1 MSHSTKS
8 FVALALLACMAS
20 ASAQQAPVLDP
31 NGKAVSISAGS
42 RAMPT
47 QTTSVVE
54 PARYQHVFVD
64 SKSPSGRTVQTISL
78 QDAVANDVLASSELE
93 IQRQQAIERGSL
105 VWIVTEAGGVRRPSD
120 LEGAGGEGA
129 AAVNASEVNFA
140 LNEADILNP
149 ERLSSLLRVASRL
162 NGVFHVVGYAD
173 ETGPAT
179 RFFDVPELAQ
189 QLVDIGVAV
198 AMAAGIARGI
208 QAGRAAQRACASCG
222 SHACTAVASDSTSIM
237 APKRET
243 WSSSL

>member
-173 ETGPAT
+173 ETGPESLNAMLSKQ
-179 RFFDVPELAQ
+179 RADSVAQ
-189 QLVDIGVAV
+189 FLKDQGVNES
-198 AMAAGIARGI
+198 RI
-208 QAGRAAQRACASCG
+208 QAKGAGVSLLYPGLPENRRATVVFMVTR
-222 SHACTAVASDSTSIM
+222 
-237 APKRET
+237 
-243 WSSSL
+243 